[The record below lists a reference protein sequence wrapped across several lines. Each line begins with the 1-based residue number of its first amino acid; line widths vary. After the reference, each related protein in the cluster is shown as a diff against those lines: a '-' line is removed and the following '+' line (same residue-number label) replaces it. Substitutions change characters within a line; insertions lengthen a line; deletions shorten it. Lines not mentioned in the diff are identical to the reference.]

1 MQKETPVIDIF
12 TKRHEKNWKNDLF
25 IFWDFSTPHIWRL
38 LAAMLSG
45 LILSGINGA
54 IAWSIQPIM
63 DSLFVKKSS
72 GFLLFLPLGVIAL
85 FSMRGLFTFFT
96 NYLMNSIG
104 AKIVRSIR
112 QGIFNR
118 LLALPISFHQKTSS
132 GTVVSK
138 ILNDVGLLQNTVAFT
153 IKDFFVQGST
163 VIVLAVVAITRRW
176 DLALLS
182 FVVVPLIIFGIGKF
196 GKRMK
201 KTGMNTRLLIA
212 KITSILHES
221 LQGMKIIKAFTME
234 KEMSKRHEG
243 ALTDHYRS
251 IMRETRINEFSSL
264 MAEVLGGI
272 GIAIIL
278 LYGGHLI
285 IADKMTPGAFFSFV
299 AAILMMYT
307 PLKRLSRVFNDFQQG
322 RNVIE
327 RVKDIVVVAPEK
339 KDGLQKEIKGHI
351 VFENVSFKYPYTE
364 DYALKDINLQIM
376 PNEIVA
382 LVGYSGAG
390 KSTLADLIGGFWYS
404 TDGNIYIDGVN
415 TKDLS
420 INSLRTHIGVVTQDV
435 VLFDDTIKANILFG
449 RPNATE
455 EQMIKAAKDA
465 YAHEFIMELPE
476 GYETKIGER
485 GVRLS
490 GGQKQRITIAR
501 AILRNPSIL
510 ILDEA
515 TSSLDIESEE
525 KVQKALERLMEG
537 RTTIVIAHRLST
549 VRKATKIV
557 VMSRGRIIQHGSHE
571 ELLKQGGLYQEL
583 YSMQFASSET

>member
-1 MQKETPVIDIF
+1 MRKETPVVDIF
-12 TKRHEKNWKNDLF
+12 SKRHEKNWKNDLF
-25 IFWDFSTPHIWRL
+25 IFWDLSSPYAWRL
-38 LAAMLSG
+38 LAAMLCG

-54 IAWSIQPIM
+54 IAWSIQPVT
-63 DSLFVKKSS
+63 DSLFAEKSS
-72 GFLLFLPLGVIAL
+72 GFLLLLPLGVIAL

-96 NYLMNSIG
+96 NYLMGSIA
-104 AKIVRSIR
+104 AKIVKSIR
-112 QGIFNR
+112 QGIFKR
-118 LLALPISFHQKTSS
+118 LLTLTVSFHNKTSS
-132 GTVVSK
+132 GSVVSK
-138 ILNDVGLLQNTVAFT
+138 LLNDLGLLQNTVAFT
-153 IKDFFVQGST
+153 IRDFFVQGCT

-182 FVVVPLIIFGIGKF
+182 FIVVPLIIFGIGKF

-221 LQGMKIIKAFTME
+221 LQGIKIIKAFTME
-234 KEMSKRHEG
+234 KEMSKRHE
-243 ALTDHYRS
+243 AVLTDHYRS
-251 IMRETRINEFSSL
+251 TMRETRINESSSL

-285 IADKMTPGAFFSFV
+285 ISDKMTPGSFFSFV

-307 PLKRLSRVFNDFQQG
+307 PLKRLSRVFNNFQQG

-327 RVKDIVVVAPEK
+327 RIKDIVVVAPEK
-339 KDGLQKEIKGHI
+339 KGGLQKEIKGHI
-351 VFENVSFKYPYTE
+351 VFENVSFKYPSAE
-364 DYALKDINLQIM
+364 GYALKDINIEIM

-390 KSTLADLIGGFWYS
+390 KSTLADLISGFWYP
-404 TDGNIYIDGVN
+404 TDGNIYIDGIN
-415 TKDLS
+415 IKDLS
-420 INSLRTHIGVVTQDV
+420 LNSLRTHIGVVTQDV
-435 VLFDDTIKANILFG
+435 ILFDDSIKANILFG
-449 RPNATE
+449 SPDATE
-455 EQMIKAAKDA
+455 QQVVKAAKDA

-476 GYETKIGER
+476 AYETRIGER

-490 GGQKQRITIAR
+490 GGQKQRISIAR

-515 TSSLDIESEE
+515 TSSLDIESEQ
-525 KVQKALERLMEG
+525 KVQKALEKLMEG

-549 VRKATKIV
+549 VRKATRIV
-557 VMSRGRIIQHGSHE
+557 VMSRGRIIQQGSHE
-571 ELLKQGGLYQEL
+571 ELLMQGGLYQEL
-583 YSMQFASSET
+583 YNMQFAGSEI

>member
-1 MQKETPVIDIF
+1 MRKETSVIDTF
-12 TKRHEKNWKNDLF
+12 SKRHEKNWKNDLF
-25 IFWDFSTPHIWRL
+25 IFWDFSVPHIWRL
-38 LAAMLSG
+38 LAAMLCG
-45 LILSGINGA
+45 LILAGINGA

-72 GFLLFLPLGVIAL
+72 GFLLLLPLGVIAL

-96 NYLMNSIG
+96 NYLMTSIG

-118 LLALPISFHQKTSS
+118 MLTLPVSFYNRTSS
-132 GTVVSK
+132 GSVVSK
-138 ILNDVGLLQNTVAFT
+138 ILNDISLLQNTVAFT

-163 VIVLAVVAITRRW
+163 VIVLAVVATTRKW

-182 FVVVPLIIFGIGKF
+182 FVVVPLIIFSIGKF

-243 ALTDHYRS
+243 ALTDHYRNV
-251 IMRETRINEFSSL
+251 MRETRINEFSSL

-285 IADKMTPGAFFSFV
+285 ISDKMTPGSFFSFV
-299 AAILMMYT
+299 TAILMMYT
-307 PLKRLSRVFNDFQQG
+307 PLKRLSRVFNDFQQS

-327 RVKDIVVVAPEK
+327 RIKDIVVVDPEK
-339 KDGLQKEIKGHI
+339 KGGLQKEIKGHI
-351 VFENVSFKYPYTE
+351 VLENVSFKYSSTE
-364 DYALKDINLQIM
+364 DYSLKDISMEIM

-382 LVGYSGAG
+382 IVGYSGAG
-390 KSTLADLIGGFWYS
+390 KSTLADLIGGFWNP

-415 TKDLS
+415 LKDLS
-420 INSLRTHIGVVTQDV
+420 LNSLRTHIGVVTQDII
-435 VLFDDTIKANILFG
+435 LFDDTIKANVLFSK
-449 RPNATE
+449 PDATD
-455 EQMIKAAKDA
+455 EQVVRAAKDA

-476 GYETKIGER
+476 AYETKIGER

-501 AILRNPSIL
+501 AMLRNPSIL

-515 TSSLDIESEE
+515 TSSLDIESEQ

-537 RTTIVIAHRLST
+537 RTTIIIAHRLST
-549 VRKATKIV
+549 VRKATRIV
-557 VMSRGRIIQHGSHE
+557 VMDRGRIIQQGSHE
-571 ELLKQGGLYQEL
+571 ELLMQGGLYQEL
-583 YSMQFASSET
+583 YNMQFAGSEI